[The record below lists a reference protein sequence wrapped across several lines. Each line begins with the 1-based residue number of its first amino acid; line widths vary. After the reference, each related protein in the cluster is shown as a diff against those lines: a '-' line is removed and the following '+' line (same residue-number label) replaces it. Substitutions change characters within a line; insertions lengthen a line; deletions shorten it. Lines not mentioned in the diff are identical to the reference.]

1 MAQVTLKND
10 DSVKYSFFKA
20 GSMIFDQGDKGS
32 DIFILKKGAITVIVD
47 NQIIGLINTPNTI
60 IGEMSY
66 FLGVKRT
73 ASIKAVENSEF
84 MIITGKSFND
94 AILTNP
100 KVGIELIKIL
110 SERLEKTTKYA
121 TKLENDITRYRNE
134 IRKINGQK
142 EQKKPVF
149 SEEMIFDAH
158 ITKKQLDE
166 SVKEL
171 ETRKN
176 KGEKVSLAKILI
188 EKNYITA
195 QQLIQLLDM
204 KQQT

>member
-1 MAQVTLKND
+1 
-10 DSVKYSFFKA
+10 
-20 GSMIFDQGDKGS
+20 
-32 DIFILKKGAITVIVD
+32 
-47 NQIIGLINTPNTI
+47 IIGLINTPNSI

-73 ASIKAVENSEF
+73 ASIKAVEDSEF
-84 MIITGKSFND
+84 MIISGETFND
-94 AILTNP
+94 AILKNP
-100 KVGIELIKIL
+100 KVGIELIRIL

-134 IRKINGQK
+134 IRKIKGQK
-142 EQKKPVF
+142 EEKKPVF
-149 SEEMIFDAH
+149 PEEMIFDAH
-158 ITKKQLDE
+158 ITKEQLAE

-171 ETRKN
+171 ETRTN
-176 KGEKVSLAKILI
+176 KGEKVSLAKILV

-195 QQLIQLLDM
+195 QQLVQLLDM

>member
-1 MAQVTLKND
+1 MTQVPVGND

-20 GSMIFDQGDKGS
+20 GSMIFKQADKGS
-32 DIFILKKGAITVIVD
+32 DIFVLKKGAVTVIVD

-73 ASIKAVENSEF
+73 ASIKAVEDSEF
-84 MIITGKSFND
+84 MIITGEYFSEAVLK
-94 AILTNP
+94 NP

-134 IRKINGQK
+134 IRKLKGHK
-142 EQKKPVF
+142 EEKKPIF
-149 SEEMIFDAH
+149 SEEVIFDAYL
-158 ITKKQLDE
+158 TKEQVAE

-171 ETRKN
+171 EARKN

>member
-1 MAQVTLKND
+1 
-10 DSVKYSFFKA
+10 
-20 GSMIFDQGDKGS
+20 
-32 DIFILKKGAITVIVD
+32 LKKGAITVIVD

-158 ITKKQLDE
+158 ITKKQLDK